1 MFTPK
6 SAKVQVINIEPIK
19 ELTNLEYLCLIF
31 NKINYISPISNLT
44 NLECIYLDF
53 NFINDIIPLQYLEN
67 CDIFV
72 LSHNQIEDILLLV
85 KNKGL
90 HGVKSVG
97 LWDKHLNKIS
107 INIYIPI
114 LRNRGVIVLWS

>member
-44 NLECIYLDF
+44 NLERIYLEF
-53 NFINDIIPLQYLEN
+53 NDINDIRLLQYLEN
-67 CDIFV
+67 CDIF
-72 LSHNQIEDILLLV
+72 
-85 KNKGL
+85 
-90 HGVKSVG
+90 
-97 LWDKHLNKIS
+97 
-107 INIYIPI
+107 
-114 LRNRGVIVLWS
+114 